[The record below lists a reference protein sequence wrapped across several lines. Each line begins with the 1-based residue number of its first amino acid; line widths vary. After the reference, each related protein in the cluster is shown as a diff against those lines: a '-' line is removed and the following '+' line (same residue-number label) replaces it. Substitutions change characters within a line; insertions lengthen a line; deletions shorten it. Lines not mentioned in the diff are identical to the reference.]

1 MKKLLAIL
9 LTAMM
14 VLALGACGSSSSGSS
29 SSESAQ
35 GESDWPRSN
44 VELIVPAS
52 PGGGTDIT
60 CRALMLALGKKGTFA
75 AVNNTDGGGAAAFT
89 TVATSDAKAL
99 NKLLYFHA
107 SYYVS
112 YVTGI
117 TDLVPFEDLI
127 PVWTADFA
135 GSYFLVVANDSPF
148 NSIDD
153 IVQWYKDNPGEK
165 LDVGV
170 EIGNINQIM
179 AGELA
184 TQLGV
189 EFNYVSTGSDADRI
203 PLIMGHNIDFAIIN
217 NLTTEN
223 YFPTGDIKA
232 ICALHGQ
239 FDNHSDK
246 LKEVKTLEDSG
257 YTSLHAK
264 TPITIF
270 VPKGTADAD
279 MVKIN
284 QMFEEALQDS
294 EAQEA
299 LNKAGSILV
308 SHGDLAGAQAECK
321 ATYEAIASVCKD
333 LGMSVR

>member
-1 MKKLLAIL
+1 MKKLLAVL
-9 LTAMM
+9 LTAIM
-14 VLALGACGSSSSGSS
+14 VLALGACGSSSSASS
-29 SSESAQ
+29 SSGSAE
-35 GESDWPRSN
+35 GGSDWPRSN
-44 VELIVPAS
+44 IELIVPAS

-60 CRALMLALGKKGTFA
+60 CRALMLALGKNGTFA

-89 TVATSDAKAL
+89 DVATSDPKVL

-153 IVQWYKDNPGEK
+153 IVQWYKDNPGDK

-257 YTSLHAK
+257 YKSLHAK
-264 TPITIF
+264 TPITVF
-270 VPKGTADAD
+270 VPKGTAEAD
-279 MVKIN
+279 MVKVN
-284 QMFEEALQDS
+284 QMFEDALKDP

-321 ATYEAIASVCKD
+321 ATSDAIASVCKD
-333 LGMSVR
+333 LGMSKR